1 MGLDLHYSYRGCKV
15 YLRALSPQFIK
26 KMASKLNI
34 MSSNML

>member
-26 KMASKLNI
+26 NGLKT
-34 MSSNML
+34 